1 MIDQG
6 LTVNTGPQGGMSVD
20 RVLAVIRRRGPI
32 VLVCMLIAGGSAF
45 AFARHERKQFTATAS
60 LLFSNNANVA
70 VVTGLNVASGFTQS
84 QQDTNVKLVGLGDI
98 AGKTAAALHNGWGP
112 GRVRGAI
119 SVAPSGDTNIVLVN
133 ATAPSPRLAQRI
145 ANTYAQTFVAE
156 QQAITTNQYATA
168 ERAVMDQYRALNPVA
183 QAGVAGINLLDRAN
197 QLATLAGLDS
207 SNVTVAGLASLPSGP
222 SSPSVSRD
230 TALGLIIGLLIGLGI
245 AFLLER
251 LDHRILDPK
260 ELERIYD
267 LPILA
272 AVPER
277 SDYEVLNSLSHAGDA
292 SAPSLYDEVFNTLR
306 AYLRYFAVD
315 RELRTVLV
323 ISADRGEGKTTV
335 SYNLAK
341 SAAAL
346 GSRVLLLEADLR
358 RGTVLGPL
366 LGGGGGP
373 ALPDVL
379 IGEVEM
385 EEAIRSIEIGPDG
398 ILDVLVAG
406 KLPPPNTGALIESRA
421 MEALIERAR
430 AQYDLVVIDTPP
442 MNLVGDAIPLLT
454 KVDGAILVARTGR
467 SRRDAAEQLR
477 KTVSSLRAPV
487 LGIVANAV
495 TGSMTAGVRR
505 SVEYGYEQRARGAAS
520 EAAVSSGGGRSEILT
535 SDTDR

>member
-6 LTVNTGPQGGMSVD
+6 QTVTNEPQGGMSVD

-32 VLVCMLIAGGSAF
+32 VLACMLIAGGSAF
-45 AFARHERKQFTATAS
+45 AFARHEPKQFTATAS

-98 AGKTAAALHNGWGP
+98 ASKTAAALHNGWGP
-112 GRVRGAI
+112 GRVRAAI
-119 SVAPSGDTNIVLVN
+119 SVSPSGDTNIVLVS
-133 ATAPSPRLAQRI
+133 ATAPAPGLAQRV
-145 ANTYAQTFVAE
+145 ADTYAQTFVAE
-156 QQAITTNQYATA
+156 QQAAATTQYARA
-168 ERAVMDQYRALNPVA
+168 ERAVMDQYRALSPVA

-197 QLATLAGLDS
+197 QLATLAGLNS
-207 SNVTVAGLASLPSGP
+207 SNVMLAGLASLPSGP

-230 TALGLIIGLLIGLGI
+230 TALGLVLGLLIGLGI

-251 LDHRILDPK
+251 LDRRILDPK
-260 ELERIYD
+260 ELERIYG

-277 SDYEVLNSLSHAGDA
+277 ADYEVLSSLSHAGEA

-366 LGGGGGP
+366 LGGGGP

-406 KLPPPNTGALIESRA
+406 TLPPPNTGALIESRA
-421 MEALIERAR
+421 MEAVIERAR

-467 SRRDAAEQLR
+467 SHRDAAEQLH

-520 EAAVSSGGGRSEILT
+520 GAAVSSGAGRSEILT
-535 SDTDR
+535 SETDR